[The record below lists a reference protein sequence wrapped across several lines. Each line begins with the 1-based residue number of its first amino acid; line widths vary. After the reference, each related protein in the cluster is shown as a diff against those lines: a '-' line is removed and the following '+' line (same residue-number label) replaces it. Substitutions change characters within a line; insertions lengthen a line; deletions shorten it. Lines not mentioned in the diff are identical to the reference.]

1 MLVVEELED
10 IEHLSQAEQNYN
22 YNQDQLLFQL
32 VEVVQAVL
40 LMEGEQQ
47 EQDQLLD
54 IYLQMVAVVVVRLTL
69 DL

>member
-1 MLVVEELED
+1 MLL
-10 IEHLSQAEQNYN
+10 
-22 YNQDQLLFQL
+22 QL

-54 IYLQMVAVVVVRLTL
+54 IYLQMVAAVVVLLIL

>member
-1 MLVVEELED
+1 MLL
-10 IEHLSQAEQNYN
+10 
-22 YNQDQLLFQL
+22 QL
-32 VEVVQAVL
+32 VEVVQVVL

-54 IYLQMVAVVVVRLTL
+54 IYLQMVVAVVVLLIL

>member
-1 MLVVEELED
+1 
-10 IEHLSQAEQNYN
+10 
-22 YNQDQLLFQL
+22 L

-54 IYLQMVAVVVVRLTL
+54 IYLQMVAAVVVLLIL